1 MEADT
6 GVFSRE
12 LFYVI
17 SYKSQDAS
25 LIKLLLSVLFSVCK
39 ILVTFFVSA
48 VDSYNDTVSLLG
60 PMFCIAFCDGCPAA
74 VVH

>member
-17 SYKSQDAS
+17 LYKSQDAS
-25 LIKLLLSVLFSVCK
+25 LIRLLFSVLFSVCK
-39 ILVTFFVSA
+39 ILVMFF
-48 VDSYNDTVSLLG
+48 SYRLWIHVTKQ
-60 PMFCIAFCDGCPAA
+60 
-74 VVH
+74 